1 MTAFLIDWLDL
12 LVRWGHIIAGI
23 GWIGTSFYF
32 IALDMSLKRREG
44 MRPGV
49 AGTAWEVHGGGFY
62 QVEKYTLAPGELP
75 GDLIW
80 YRWEAYLTWITGF
93 ALLVVQYYVNPSA
106 WLIDPQVLGLVPW
119 QAIAISVA
127 SLAMG
132 WFVYDGVCRS
142 PLGKNAVVLA
152 VTVFALILA
161 AAYFYTHVF
170 SGRSALIHVGAFVG
184 TIMAVNVFGIIIP
197 NQKKVVDVLIAGQE
211 PDPRYG
217 EMGKQRS
224 VHNTYLTL
232 PVLLLMMSGHY
243 PMLTGHPQA
252 WLLVGLI
259 IIAGGAARFFLVGH
273 EVGKAFG
280 KIVWAGGVTLL
291 ALGLA
296 AWLSVPKPLD
306 GDTVVPD
313 QNVLGIIQT
322 HCTNCH
328 AVEPAFAGFAAPPKD
343 VVLETLD
350 DLRWY
355 ALLVNLHA
363 VQTKSM
369 PLGNMTGMS
378 DEERRL
384 LGAWLARKSHQGPAS
399 QVK

>member
-1 MTAFLIDWLDL
+1 MTAFLVDWLNL

-62 QVEKYTLAPGELP
+62 QVEKYSVAPGELP

-80 YRWEAYLTWITGF
+80 YRWEAYLTWVTGF
-93 ALLVVQYYVNPSA
+93 ALMVVQYYANPSA
-106 WLIDPQVLGLVPW
+106 WLIDPQVMALASW

-127 SLAMG
+127 SLAVG
-132 WFVYDGVCRS
+132 WFVYDGLCRS
-142 PLGKNAVVLA
+142 PLGRNAVVLA
-152 VTVFALILA
+152 GAVFVLILA

-184 TIMAVNVFGIIIP
+184 TIMAANVFGIIIP
-197 NQKKVVDVLIAGQE
+197 NQKKVVDALLLGQE
-211 PDPRYG
+211 PDAKYG
-217 EMGKQRS
+217 EVGKQRS
-224 VHNTYLTL
+224 EHNTYLTL
-232 PVLLLMMSGHY
+232 PVLVLMVSGHY

-259 IIAGGAARFFLVGH
+259 MVAGGSARFFLVGH

-280 KIVWAGGVTLL
+280 KIAWAAGLAAL

-296 AWLSVPKPLD
+296 VWVTVPIQSG
-306 GDTVVPD
+306 GDTEVAD
-313 QNVLGIIQT
+313 ERVLGIMQT

-328 AVEPAFAGFAAPPKD
+328 AVKPVFAGFAAPPKD
-343 VVLETLD
+343 VVLQNLD
-350 DLRWY
+350 DLRRY
-355 ALLVNLHA
+355 ALLVSQHA

-378 DEERRL
+378 DEERGL
-384 LGAWLARKSHQGPAS
+384 LGAWLAS
-399 QVK
+399 Q